1 MGLMTG
7 GNDDEK
13 HLSNGPQVA
22 VVVAERPPPPN
33 KALSQSPRHPAPP
46 LPASLFPPLQTLGH
60 SSLCLSSPA
69 CSSQTQQTDT
79 YQLQPSLFRLS
90 PQPAVPRWPGLQR
103 SPSPQCHSGLGA
115 QPVPAVSP
123 TRSATVAWEPS
134 LFRLSPQPAVPQR
147 PGLQRRTGLGEP
159 FLCLQFCHEFY
170 MKMLPVCLS
179 FFLCGTAFPITQR
192 RDLLAFAA
200 GRVALSCKLE
210 NSFEL
215 GPFSTQKGR

>member
-1 MGLMTG
+1 MTG

-22 VVVAERPPPPN
+22 VVAAERPPPPN
-33 KALSQSPRHPAPP
+33 KAISQSPRHPAPP

-69 CSSQTQQTDT
+69 CSGC
-79 YQLQPSLFRLS
+79 LPS
-90 PQPAVPRWPGLQR
+90 PQCQRWPGLQR
-103 SPSPQCHSGLGA
+103 
-115 QPVPAVSP
+115 
-123 TRSATVAWEPS
+123 RM
-134 LFRLSPQPAVPQR
+134 
-147 PGLQRRTGLGEP
+147 GLGEP
-159 FLCLQFCHEFY
+159 FLPLQFCHEFY

-179 FFLCGTAFPITQR
+179 IFLRGTAFPITQR
-192 RDLLAFAA
+192 RNLLAFEA

-215 GPFSTQKGR
+215 GPFSTQKGI

>member
-33 KALSQSPRHPAPP
+33 KALSQSPCHPAPP
-46 LPASLFPPLQTLGH
+46 LPTSLFPPLQTLGH

-103 SPSPQCHSGLGA
+103 SPSPQCHSSLGA

-123 TRSATVAWEPS
+123 ARSATVAWVTKED
-134 LFRLSPQPAVPQR
+134 R
-147 PGLQRRTGLGEP
+147 PWG
-159 FLCLQFCHEFY
+159 
-170 MKMLPVCLS
+170 
-179 FFLCGTAFPITQR
+179 
-192 RDLLAFAA
+192 
-200 GRVALSCKLE
+200 ALSVSAVL
-210 NSFEL
+210 
-215 GPFSTQKGR
+215 P

>member
-90 PQPAVPRWPGLQR
+90 PQPAVP
-103 SPSPQCHSGLGA
+103 
-115 QPVPAVSP
+115 
-123 TRSATVAWEPS
+123 
-134 LFRLSPQPAVPQR
+134 QR